1 MTGPVL
7 SAAVVGAGIGGLT
20 AALSLL
26 EVGVR
31 VRVYEQATALT
42 EIGAGLQ
49 LSPNCS
55 RVLHYLG
62 LGPALAR
69 VGVRPVALERRGWR
83 DGGLLGS
90 YPVNGDPLQ
99 FGSPH
104 YPVYRP
110 DLLEVLV
117 SAMPDGVVRLDHRVT
132 EVHQD
137 SESATVVFAG
147 GGSATVDFVIGADG
161 IHSVIRAALFGADA
175 PTFSGTVAYRGLLP
189 AAKVAGLRIPNTSTK
204 WWGPVPEHHLVHYH
218 IRGGSLVNVVGV
230 VPEDW
235 HTESWTARG
244 RVPDLV
250 AAFDSFHPPIPELVG
265 AVEEVYKFAIYDRPP
280 LAEWTGG
287 RGSLLGGVGPA
298 GGREPSDGPVH
309 GPGGRDGD
317 RGRRDTGQV
326 REPLRGRRAARAFGV
341 RPGQAGA
348 DGSHAARL
356 ARRHV
361 RHLGQQGVGVW
372 VRPLRCLTPVIAAR
386 PPGRGCRG
394 PIAARRRRPFCRPGR

>member
-7 SAAVVGAGIGGLT
+7 SAAIVGAGIGGLT

-31 VRVYEQATALT
+31 VRVYEQAAALT

-49 LSPNCS
+49 LSPNSS
-55 RVLHYLG
+55 RVLHHLG

-69 VGVRPVALERRGWR
+69 VGVRPVALESRGWR

-104 YPVYRP
+104 YLVYRP

-117 SAMPDGVVRLDHRVT
+117 STMPDSVVRLDHRVT

-218 IRGGSLVNVVGV
+218 IGGARVGGGSLVNVVGV

-244 RVPDLV
+244 QVSDLV

-280 LAEWTGG
+280 LAEWTVG
-287 RGSLLGGVGPA
+287 RVSLLGDASHPMVPFMAQG
-298 GGREPSDGPVH
+298 
-309 GPGGRDGD
+309 
-317 RGRRDTGQV
+317 
-326 REPLRGRRAARAFGV
+326 AAMAIEDAAILARCVSGC
-341 RPGQAGA
+341 GA
-348 DGSHAARL
+348 DGRHALLEYAQV
-356 ARRHV
+356 RRE
-361 RHLGQQGVGVW
+361 RTDRMQLGSRADTSGTWGSREW
-372 VRPLRCLTPVIAAR
+372 VYGYDPYAVSLP
-386 PPGRGCRG
+386 
-394 PIAARRRRPFCRPGR
+394 